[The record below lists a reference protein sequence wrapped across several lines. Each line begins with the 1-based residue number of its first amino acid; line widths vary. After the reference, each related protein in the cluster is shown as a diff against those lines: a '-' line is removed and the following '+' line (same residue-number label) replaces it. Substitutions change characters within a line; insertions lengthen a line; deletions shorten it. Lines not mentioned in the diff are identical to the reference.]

1 MLSLLRQ
8 ERIPAIPVAS
18 QEEEHSTGNARGTP
32 GSCHHS
38 KSPPRCLSPFQR
50 NLFSLHCLDFQPRID
65 LHHGGTC
72 DSPMGKPGVKASREI
87 HRSQYQHEEKPD
99 TATTAQKEKDLGCS
113 HLKRGLTTLWRLQ
126 KCHKMH
132 VNTGSESSGP
142 ELDPIRGLRPWHDRR
157 VIPRGPLE
165 LARRLNFPEAIRAR
179 PWRPRHNS
187 RAPAPTREN
196 SGGSTLQAT

>member
-1 MLSLLRQ
+1 MVGKEFPASPSHLKRKCSQQ
-8 ERIPAIPVAS
+8 ERREELQGRATVPRFPQMSQSIPEEPVFPALPRLS
-18 QEEEHSTGNARGTP
+18 RRGSTHTTVARGIAL
-32 GSCHHS
+32 CE
-38 KSPPRCLSPFQR
+38 RLV
-50 NLFSLHCLDFQPRID
+50 
-65 LHHGGTC
+65 
-72 DSPMGKPGVKASREI
+72 GKPHGKASREI